1 MVPRFVQSR
10 AEQRAADSGPVPH
23 CFARLLP
30 PLILVG
36 SESLP
41 MGKRAALET
50 LGCKVNQYES
60 IYFLETLTDGGYELT
75 DFRESADLYIV
86 HGCAVTSRAAY
97 QTRQLLRRARRINAS
112 ATIVVAGCAA
122 QLEAERLAGEGLAT
136 HILGNGAKFDLLPWI
151 DSPGTFS
158 SPCMAIGDPRLCKAC
173 GPLPVNRML
182 TGRARAPL
190 KVQDGCDAFCSYCIV
205 PLVRGK
211 SRSLSWEHVR
221 MQMDRFLDSDYHE
234 VVLTG
239 IHLGQW
245 GKDLLPQQDLSDL
258 LVHLSQGPLPTRLRL
273 SSLEPMECN
282 ARLMEL
288 LRTRSWIC
296 PHFHV
301 PLQSGDEEIL
311 KRMARPYSPQQYSEI
326 IHELHRLRPIAAI
339 GADVMACFPGESERQ
354 FENTCRLIESLPLS
368 YLHVFPFS
376 PRPGTAAAQWNVR
389 IEGAEIKR
397 RTHML
402 RQIGSEKRQAFL
414 HRSLGACVEVLI
426 ETNLEGDW
434 WQGTSENYIPV
445 VFRSPKPLSPGLLVS
460 ARLMDISDRAAVGE
474 LL

>member
-1 MVPRFVQSR
+1 
-10 AEQRAADSGPVPH
+10 
-23 CFARLLP
+23 
-30 PLILVG
+30 
-36 SESLP
+36 

-60 IYFLETLTDGGYELT
+60 IYFLEALAGAGYELT
-75 DFRESADLYIV
+75 DFRESADLYVV

-97 QTRQLLRRARRINAS
+97 QTRQLLRRAQRINAS

-136 HILGNGAKFDLLPWI
+136 HILGNSTKFDLLSWI
-151 DSPGTFS
+151 DSPGAFS
-158 SPCMAIGDPRLCKAC
+158 SPCTAIADPRLCRAC

-182 TGRARAPL
+182 TGRARALL
-190 KVQDGCDAFCSYCIV
+190 KVQDGCDSFCTYCIV

-211 SRSLSWEHVR
+211 SLSISWEHVR
-221 MQMDRFLDSDYHE
+221 VQMDRFLNSGYRE

-245 GKDLLPQQDLSDL
+245 GKDLLPQQELADL
-258 LVHLSQGPLPTRLRL
+258 LVHLSQGPLPPRIRL

-282 ARLMEL
+282 SRLMEL
-288 LRTRSWIC
+288 LRTRDWIC

-311 KRMARPYSPQQYSEI
+311 KRMGRPYSPQEYSEI
-326 IHELHRLRPIAAI
+326 IRELHRLRPMAAI
-339 GADVMACFPGESERQ
+339 GADVMACFPEETERR

-368 YLHVFPFS
+368 YLHVFPYS
-376 PRPGTAAAQWNVR
+376 PRPGTAAAQWTVR
-389 IEGAEIKR
+389 IEGTEIKR
-397 RTHML
+397 RTHLL
-402 RQIGSEKRQAFL
+402 RQIGSKKRQDFL
-414 HRSLGACVEVLI
+414 HRSLGTCVEVLV
-426 ETNLEGDW
+426 ETNPEDNW

-445 VFRSPKPLSPGLLVS
+445 VFRSSKPLSPGSLVR
-460 ARLMDISDRAAVGE
+460 ARLMDVSARAAVGE
-474 LL
+474 LLSFPS